1 MPVGCTN
8 NRKIFRKG
16 LDMAKSIDISASI
29 LAECSLIAKNGVIS
43 VKYGLNG
50 SSNISESHPTSDFVD
65 FAEILE
71 FIPVK
76 NVVRDI
82 LGNPHA
88 AKHFIL
94 AITLECCREYGV
106 SNVVLLLSKIL
117 DIGGI

>member
-1 MPVGCTN
+1 MVS
-8 NRKIFRKG
+8 
-16 LDMAKSIDISASI
+16 SIDVSASI
-29 LAECSLIAKNGVIS
+29 LAECSLVSKNGVIS
-43 VKYGLNG
+43 VKYALNG
-50 SSNISESHPTSDFVD
+50 LSNISESHPTSDFVD
-65 FAEILE
+65 FTEILE

-94 AITLECCREYGV
+94 AMTLECCREYGV

-117 DIGGI
+117 DIGGMR